1 VQWGFPA
8 DTANAH
14 NQLPWRMLVPASG
27 IHAVP
32 NLLVAG
38 RCAGMEHLGQSAA
51 RASGA
56 CFVMGQAAG
65 TAAALRLTG
74 RFSVATLQKR
84 LREQGADLG

>member
-1 VQWGFPA
+1 
-8 DTANAH
+8 
-14 NQLPWRMLVPASG
+14 MLVPVR
-27 IHAVP
+27 VP

-65 TAAALRLTG
+65 TAAALRVRG
-74 RFSVATLQKR
+74 GFSVQALQHS

>member
-1 VQWGFPA
+1 
-8 DTANAH
+8 
-14 NQLPWRMLVPASG
+14 MLVPVQ
-27 IHAVP
+27 VP

-65 TAAALRLTG
+65 TAAALRVAG
-74 RFSVATLQKR
+74 RFSADALRMALQAD
-84 LREQGADLG
+84 GADLDLG